1 MKLTKEEFQRSKK
14 ESEYKRF
21 IMGIRSKDT
30 KEKYVGTLRRI
41 LCEFLDDFFKGD
53 LEERCTQLVKH
64 AKDDTEWTQDL
75 LLQFSEK
82 LKERTKLAPSD
93 DDYFNPSSFSNY
105 FKPIKKLFD
114 MNNVAFSWKRIY
126 STFPEEDNISDTRGW
141 TRQEIREMLK
151 FAGGAMDRAII
162 LIASSSGI
170 RKGGFDLTWDDVN
183 PIYKVGEELKTVIT
197 ESEEDKA
204 EVACAMIRIYK
215 GTKESYPAFI
225 TPEAFDAIM
234 DYKKE
239 WTKQVGRKPK
249 PEEPLFKR
257 EGIMP
262 YKASPA
268 SIKKRVERMIT
279 KSGIRLP
286 LKKGQRR
293 YEVPVMN
300 GFRRFWNKTCKESS
314 SKDSPLSSLIK
325 KEFMM
330 GHNGLTKLDKNY
342 YKTHTIELAEEY
354 INAIPDLTISD
365 EERTKA
371 ENRRL
376 RREKSEI
383 QKKNEELIN
392 MKDDIE
398 KMKQKMDVSDKY
410 EKKD

>member
-1 MKLTKEEFQRSKK
+1 MKLTKEEFQRSTK
-14 ESEYKRF
+14 ESEYKLF
-21 IMGIRSKDT
+21 LAGIRSDET
-30 KEKYVGTLRRI
+30 KAKYVRTLRKI

-53 LEERCTQLVKH
+53 LEQRCTQLVKH
-64 AKDDTEWTQDL
+64 AKEETEWTQDL

-82 LKERTKLAPSD
+82 LKERTKLATDNSN
-93 DDYFNPSSFSNY
+93 YLNPSTFSNY

-126 STFPEEDNISDTRGW
+126 STFPEKDNISDTRGW
-141 TRQEIREMLK
+141 SRKEIREMLK
-151 FAGGAMDRAII
+151 FANGAMDRAII
-162 LIASSSGI
+162 LVASSSGI
-170 RKGGFDLTWDDVN
+170 RKGGFDLTWEDVN
-183 PIYKVGEELKTVIT
+183 PIYKVGEELKTEIT

-204 EVACAMIRIYK
+204 EVVCAMIRIYK
-215 GTKESYPAFI
+215 GSKESYPAFI
-225 TPEAFDAIM
+225 TPEAYSAVM
-234 DYKKE
+234 DYRKE
-239 WTKQVGRKPK
+239 WTKQVGLQPK

-262 YKASPA
+262 YKASPP
-268 SIKKRVERMIT
+268 SIKKRIERMVT

-293 YEVPVMN
+293 YEVPTMN
-300 GFRRFWNKTCKESS
+300 GFRRFWNKTCKDSL

-330 GHNGLTKLDKNY
+330 GHIGLTKLDKNY
-342 YKTHTIELAEEY
+342 YKTHTLELAEEY

-383 QKKNEELIN
+383 QKKNEELLN
-392 MKDDIE
+392 MKEDMDKIKHRMDI
-398 KMKQKMDVSDKY
+398 SDKY
-410 EKKD
+410 KKKD